1 MCQSVVILVGLVWM
15 LLYFCMDN
23 HKIEKFPIFLL
34 QKNSKKYQID
44 KNLSL
49 ILLYFIQIW
58 FVFVKRSY
66 F

>member
-23 HKIEKFPIFLL
+23 HNIEKFPIFLL